1 MGILDSVLDIGGD
14 LLGGLTG
21 FAPLIGAGLSFLG
34 QNETNQQNVNLSR
47 EQMAFQE
54 RMSSTAYQRAV
65 KDMQAAG
72 LNPMLAYSQGGAS
85 SPVGSM
91 PQVQN
96 SLGAAV
102 SSAAASAGILQS
114 LQSIDQSKAQA
125 GLLRAE
131 AAEVLARTLE
141 PDDYSARNNAE
152 IRNLGSQVELRG
164 RQGDTEYERRF
175 LVNKQFDEVVAH
187 TRLNNALA
195 LVRELEGTVDADTM
209 GAKIARIRNEAVSS
223 GLKVPKER
231 AYAEYFEGL
240 GKYHPYLEG
249 GIEAL
254 KGVAAAKDILRPSG
268 RRTVIKRRGGETE
281 IERD

>member
-1 MGILDSVLDIGGD
+1 MGILGDIGDFLSGGPGTIISSA
-14 LLGGLTG
+14 LNFLGGQDANQT
-21 FAPLIGAGLSFLG
+21 
-34 QNETNQQNVNLSR
+34 NEKLQQRNLD
-47 EQMAFQE
+47 FQE
-54 RMSSTAYQRAV
+54 RMSNTSYQRAV

-85 SPVGSM
+85 SPSGGMAPPAVNKM
-91 PQVQN
+91 Q
-96 SLGAAV
+96 AAV
-102 SSAAASAGILQS
+102 SGAQQFASIQSELQGVE
-114 LQSIDQSKAQA
+114 QSKAQA
-125 GLLRAE
+125 ALMRAQAAE
-131 AAEVLARTLE
+131 ALARTLE

-175 LVNKQFDEVVAH
+175 LVNKQFDEVVAQ

-209 GAKIARIRNEAVSS
+209 GAKIARIRNEALSS
-223 GLKVPKER
+223 GLKIPKER

-249 GIEAL
+249 SIEAL
-254 KGVAAAKDILRPSG
+254 KGISSAKDILRPTG
-268 RRTVIKRRGGETE
+268 RRSITKTRKEDGAIVTE
-281 IERD
+281 RE